1 MSGPVLFA
9 PRRAPR
15 LAQVESLAEVLRRE
29 GAVVSVQV
37 QIPSSLAAQMQAQ
50 GQTVP
55 PPQVV
60 KGIVDTGASISTV
73 SDAVAQAAGLKQVGT
88 VPLYGV
94 GGGGEKPV
102 FAASFG
108 MPDYGATVD
117 PIEVG
122 GVTIGMPGV
131 DILIGRDI
139 LKALDLFEYRG
150 PQGVFSI
157 TQGQPGQAV
166 PGAPAAPS
174 GGGLSTTEWLGI
186 GAGAA
191 ALVGLGLVAFD
202 VL

>member
-1 MSGPVLFA
+1 MSGPVMFV
-9 PRRAPR
+9 PRRMPW
-15 LAQVESLAEVLRRE
+15 LGQVSDVAERLRRD
-29 GAVVSVQV
+29 GAVVTVQV
-37 QIPSSLAAQMQAQ
+37 QVPSALAAQLKAQ

-60 KGIVDTGASISTV
+60 RGMVDTGASISTV
-73 SDAVAQAAGLKQVGT
+73 SEAVAQAAGLTQVGS

-108 MPDYGATVD
+108 LPDYGTTVD
-117 PIEVG
+117 PVEVG

-139 LKALDLFEYRG
+139 LRALHLEYLG
-150 PQGVFSI
+150 PQGAFSL
-157 TQGQPGQAV
+157 TQGEAGPGV
-166 PGAPAAPS
+166 PGAPS
-174 GGGLSTTEWLGI
+174 NGLPTTAWLGI

-191 ALVGLGLVAFD
+191 ALVALGLVALD
-202 VL
+202 VI